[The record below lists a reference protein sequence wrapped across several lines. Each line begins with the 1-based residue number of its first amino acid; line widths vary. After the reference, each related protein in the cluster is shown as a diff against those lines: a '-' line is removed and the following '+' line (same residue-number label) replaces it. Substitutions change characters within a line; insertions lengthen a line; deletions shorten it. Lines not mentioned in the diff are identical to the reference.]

1 MRVWFTDD
9 AVNVQDLRD
18 PRAEPL
24 VFSHSEWSIF
34 VEAVRRGEFRFRFA
48 AGSSRDLRDDD
59 PRSLDNKEP

>member
-24 VFSHSEWSIF
+24 VFSHSEWSTF
-34 VEAVRRGEFRFRFA
+34 VDAVRRGEFRFPEPLQNND
-48 AGSSRDLRDDD
+48 S
-59 PRSLDNKEP
+59 RSLDDDEP